1 MRRRVYLSS
10 LLAGTVG
17 FAGCFG
23 STSSDKP
30 SSTSPP
36 SATSPEERAELTG
49 SVHTAT
55 VDDGKRIRYAL
66 PMSEPPTD
74 HDGDAPPT
82 IEFQE
87 DGTRITVSSGMF
99 YGSSTCDEI
108 AVQELSMT
116 AGPELRIV
124 IGATTRDDAPRTCTD
139 DMAYS
144 LYDLVLETEGT
155 SLSKI
160 TVVEKPEGE
169 DQQQWTATPPTE

>member
-36 SATSPEERAELTG
+36 SATSPEEEAELTG

-55 VDDGKRIRYAL
+55 VDDGKQIRYSL
-66 PMSEPPTD
+66 TMSEPPKEFD
-74 HDGDAPPT
+74 EDSPPT
-82 IEFQE
+82 IQFRE
-87 DGTRITVSSGMF
+87 DATRITVSGGMW

-116 AGPELRIV
+116 TSTELRIV
-124 IGATTRDDAPRTCTD
+124 IGASTRDDAPRTCTS

-160 TVVEKPEGE
+160 LVVEKPEGE

>member
-17 FAGCFG
+17 FAGCLG
-23 STSSDKP
+23 TTSSDKP
-30 SSTSPP
+30 SSTSSPRV
-36 SATSPEERAELTG
+36 TSPGEETELTG

-66 PMSEPPTD
+66 TMSEPSTD
-74 HDGDAPPT
+74 FDGDSPPT
-82 IEFQE
+82 IEFQA
-87 DGTRITVSSGMF
+87 DGTRITVSGGML

-124 IGATTRDDAPRTCTD
+124 IGATTRDDAPRTCTA
-139 DMAYS
+139 DMAYA
-144 LYDLVLETEGT
+144 LYDLVLETDGT

-160 TVVEKPEGE
+160 MVVEKPEGE